1 MKAAQRGY
9 INKMVFGGST
19 VTCGMPD
26 ARTSKS
32 FVNECIHVL
41 STETT
46 ALSHNTAVIN
56 IN

>member
-1 MKAAQRGY
+1 MKAPQRGY
-9 INKMVFGGST
+9 INKIVFGVST
-19 VTCGMPD
+19 ATCGMPD

-32 FVNECIHVL
+32 FVNERIHIL

-46 ALSHNTAVIN
+46 ALSSNTAVIN

>member
-9 INKMVFGGST
+9 INRMVFGGST